1 MRERRTG
8 KRSQRAI
15 QAEEK
20 AKKLADALLLGIPV
34 DEVDGAK
41 ANYFAKLAEQEKAAE
56 EAAMNA
62 DLKEDAARDAAK
74 WAGTES
80 AISGDSSLTP
90 FTEKV
95 DLKIDPKTGK
105 FNDSTQHD

>member
-8 KRSQRAI
+8 KRSQKAI

-56 EAAMNA
+56 EAA

-80 AISGDSSLTP
+80 AIAGDSSLTP

-95 DLKIDPKTGK
+95 DVKIDPKTGK
-105 FNDSTQHD
+105 FNESTQHD